1 MRSQSSERGSPNR
14 RRHRGQ
20 VRKPLPE
27 KEPGTALE
35 RGKAMRKESRAD
47 NQQGKRL
54 CRDLEADIKSLK

>member
-14 RRHRGQ
+14 RRHGGQ

-35 RGKAMRKESRAD
+35 QGKAMRKESRAD
-47 NQQGKRL
+47 N
-54 CRDLEADIKSLK
+54 